1 MEESKGFLRGESST
15 TMVSGGSSILRPLS
29 GAVKMEWEENEM
41 QLDRAWYD
49 QDEDGN
55 LLETREGAEDCWGLA
70 VASGPEEKEEVK
82 RPKEKKE
89 KRETS
94 RYEKDNDL
102 WEANRMAISGAFKK

>member
-1 MEESKGFLRGESST
+1 M
-15 TMVSGGSSILRPLS
+15 
-29 GAVKMEWEENEM
+29 KMEWEETET

-70 VASGPEEKEEVK
+70 VASGPEEKQ
-82 RPKEKKE
+82 EKKE
-89 KRETS
+89 IKPKKRESS
-94 RYEKDNDL
+94 RYEKDNNL